1 MSARGVIFL
10 NALIGKP
17 PCSLAYFAYFLD
29 EDMKEEMER
38 DYIVRMP
45 LL

>member
-1 MSARGVIFL
+1 VIFL

-17 PCSLAYFAYFLD
+17 PCSLAYFLD
-29 EDMKEEMER
+29 EDMKEEMGR
-38 DYIVRMP
+38 GYIVRMP